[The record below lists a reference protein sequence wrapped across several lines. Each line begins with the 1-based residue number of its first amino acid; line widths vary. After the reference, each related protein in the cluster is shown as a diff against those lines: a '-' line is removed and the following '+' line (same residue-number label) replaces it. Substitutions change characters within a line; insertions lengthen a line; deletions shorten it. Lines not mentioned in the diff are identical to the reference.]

1 MFSSRTFTYTWQG
14 RGLKWNQNCLDL
26 LTLCVL
32 PFYLHHMK
40 FIFCAGVHTHLK
52 TQQNIWCF
60 GGGKFQTENVNQR
73 FGIHCTT
80 WLHPSHTTTRNVL
93 SVWDTM
99 TFCTP
104 CRNSFKYTG
113 MNKLHERHSP
123 SSDPTDAPSH
133 RRQDWKP
140 LPFQLPAHTLMKRLK

>member
-93 SVWDTM
+93 SVWQWHFVHCVVTASSIQGWTNCMKDTHHPQIQLM
-99 TFCTP
+99 LQVIVVRIEDHFLSSFQHTP
-104 CRNSFKYTG
+104 WWR
-113 MNKLHERHSP
+113 
-123 SSDPTDAPSH
+123 D
-133 RRQDWKP
+133 
-140 LPFQLPAHTLMKRLK
+140 